1 MTNQLE
7 ECIRAHNLFC
17 QSRDL
22 NERPSDDWIIELENF
37 TAMWYGRIDEYI
49 RTVNRP
55 PSAVA
60 SNTGSS
66 VHSIPISAH
75 GNPVVPRSNPGSVH
89 SNPVSVVQS
98 DPDSIMPRNSAS
110 GAQHNT
116 AADTHSIRSPVL
128 STLFENFQMPQR
140 SHGTFSE
147 SSNILDDEITFDF
160 EAVETLKYRLDQEKR
175 ARESLEQ
182 RFQPLQ
188 SNFEATHEEIERK
201 NQTNAG
207 MPSKNDVDFLMN
219 TVRHWQA
226 SQDQEKERRISLEQK
241 LEKHRRELEEEKRAR
256 QADIHRFER

>member
-60 SNTGSS
+60 SNTGSK
-66 VHSIPISAH
+66 VHSNPVSAH

-89 SNPVSVVQS
+89 SNPVSVVHS
-98 DPDSIMPRNSAS
+98 DPDSIIPRNPAS
-110 GAQHNT
+110 VAQHNP
-116 AADTHSIRSPVL
+116 AADTHSIRSPLL
-128 STLFENFQMPQR
+128 STHFDNFQMPQR
-140 SHGTFSE
+140 PHGIFSE
-147 SSNILDDEITFDF
+147 SSNILDDEISYDF
-160 EAVETLKYRLDQEKR
+160 EAVETLKHRLDQEKR

-182 RFQPLQ
+182 KLQ
-188 SNFEATHEEIERK
+188 QLQFNFEDTHEEIKRK

-207 MPSKNDVDFLMN
+207 MPS
-219 TVRHWQA
+219 
-226 SQDQEKERRISLEQK
+226 
-241 LEKHRRELEEEKRAR
+241 
-256 QADIHRFER
+256 